1 LLAPNHRGRSA
12 VGVDSIDVGSLCFE
26 AVGHLLE
33 DIRDLLVVQ
42 NWQPRFQDPIKP
54 ADRIGRNTAC
64 TLSEG
69 RFLGRNQSW
78 RYPRRIRTAT
88 TTNTT
93 RSLTCLAA
101 ITAASLGTW
110 SFGARA
116 QPVDEG
122 SVSSPSV
129 QGEEDPAAT
138 LEPTGAASPSEVE
151 SVPEEPRTRTRRG
164 EVFSDIYIGAA
175 ITTDAELTLDG
186 VVQEESLLCGAECS
200 STKSPVGGLRVGW
213 FVGRFPWLG
222 VSGDFSVF
230 VQSWGIQ
237 SAYEVTA
244 IPISALLMFRAP
256 LVRSPEHPNGRAQP
270 YLAIGP
276 SLVLSTGKLA
286 VGSAALG
293 TARVDS
299 DTSVDPGLDARVGI
313 RLVASSWIS
322 VILEYRATY
331 FTPTWHIEGRAVATS
346 VWTNHF
352 IIGLG
357 IHY

>member
-1 LLAPNHRGRSA
+1 MFS
-12 VGVDSIDVGSLCFE
+12 
-26 AVGHLLE
+26 
-33 DIRDLLVVQ
+33 DLYL
-42 NWQPRFQDPIKP
+42 
-54 ADRIGRNTAC
+54 
-64 TLSEG
+64 
-69 RFLGRNQSW
+69 
-78 RYPRRIRTAT
+78 
-88 TTNTT
+88 
-93 RSLTCLAA
+93 
-101 ITAASLGTW
+101 
-110 SFGARA
+110 
-116 QPVDEG
+116 
-122 SVSSPSV
+122 
-129 QGEEDPAAT
+129 
-138 LEPTGAASPSEVE
+138 GAAV
-151 SVPEEPRTRTRRG
+151 
-164 EVFSDIYIGAA
+164 
-175 ITTDAELTLDG
+175 TTDATITLDG

-237 SAYEVTA
+237 SPYEVTT

-276 SLVLSTGKLA
+276 SLVLSTAKLA
-286 VGSAALG
+286 TGSAALG

-313 RLVASSWIS
+313 RLVASDWIS

-331 FTPTWHIEGRAVATS
+331 FTPTWQLEGRSAATS

>member
-1 LLAPNHRGRSA
+1 M
-12 VGVDSIDVGSLCFE
+12 
-26 AVGHLLE
+26 
-33 DIRDLLVVQ
+33 
-42 NWQPRFQDPIKP
+42 
-54 ADRIGRNTAC
+54 
-64 TLSEG
+64 
-69 RFLGRNQSW
+69 
-78 RYPRRIRTAT
+78 
-88 TTNTT
+88 
-93 RSLTCLAA
+93 RSLTYLAA
-101 ITAASLGTW
+101 ITAASLATW
-110 SFGARA
+110 SLSASA
-116 QPVDEG
+116 QPDDEG
-122 SVSSPSV
+122 SVSSPSA
-129 QGEEDPAAT
+129 QGEEPH
-138 LEPTGAASPSEVE
+138 
-151 SVPEEPRTRTRRG
+151 TRTRRG
-164 EVFSDIYIGAA
+164 EVFSDLYIGAA
-175 ITTDAELTLDG
+175 ITTDATITLDG
-186 VVQEESLLCGAECS
+186 IVQEESLLCGAECS

-213 FVGRFPWLG
+213 FAGRFPWLG

-237 SAYEVTA
+237 SPYEVTT

-276 SLVLSTGKLA
+276 SLVLSTAKLA

-313 RLVASSWIS
+313 RLIASDWIS

-331 FTPTWHIEGRAVATS
+331 FTPTWQIEGRAVDTS

>member
-1 LLAPNHRGRSA
+1 
-12 VGVDSIDVGSLCFE
+12 
-26 AVGHLLE
+26 
-33 DIRDLLVVQ
+33 
-42 NWQPRFQDPIKP
+42 
-54 ADRIGRNTAC
+54 
-64 TLSEG
+64 
-69 RFLGRNQSW
+69 
-78 RYPRRIRTAT
+78 
-88 TTNTT
+88 
-93 RSLTCLAA
+93 
-101 ITAASLGTW
+101 
-110 SFGARA
+110 
-116 QPVDEG
+116 
-122 SVSSPSV
+122 
-129 QGEEDPAAT
+129 
-138 LEPTGAASPSEVE
+138 
-151 SVPEEPRTRTRRG
+151 
-164 EVFSDIYIGAA
+164 VFSDLYIGAA

-237 SAYEVTA
+237 SAYEITA

-270 YLAIGP
+270 YVAIGP
-276 SLVLSTGKLA
+276 SLVLSTAKLA
-286 VGSAALG
+286 TGLAALG

-299 DTSVDPGLDARVGI
+299 DTSVDPGLDARIGI

-322 VILEYRATY
+322 VVLEYRATY
-331 FTPTWHIEGRAVATS
+331 FTPTWQIQGRRVDTT

>member
-1 LLAPNHRGRSA
+1 MQIFSA
-12 VGVDSIDVGSLCFE
+12 SI
-26 AVGHLLE
+26 
-33 DIRDLLVVQ
+33 
-42 NWQPRFQDPIKP
+42 
-54 ADRIGRNTAC
+54 
-64 TLSEG
+64 
-69 RFLGRNQSW
+69 
-78 RYPRRIRTAT
+78 AT
-88 TTNTT
+88 
-93 RSLTCLAA
+93 
-101 ITAASLGTW
+101 ITALSLGTW
-110 SFGARA
+110 SLAAGA
-116 QPVDEG
+116 QSSGKGPV
-122 SVSSPSV
+122 SAPS
-129 QGEEDPAAT
+129 QGHST
-138 LEPTGAASPSEVE
+138 ASPE
-151 SVPEEPRTRTRRG
+151 SPQSTSALKQGRTRTRRG

-175 ITTDAELTLDG
+175 VTTDATVTLDG
-186 VVQEESLLCGAECS
+186 IRQEESLLCGAECS

-222 VSGDFSVF
+222 VAGDFSIF
-230 VQSWGIQ
+230 IQSWGIQ
-237 SAYEVTA
+237 SPYEVSV

-276 SLVLSTGKLA
+276 SLILSTAKLA
-286 VGSAALG
+286 EGLAATG

-313 RLVASSWIS
+313 RLIASSWIS

-331 FTPTWHIEGRAVATS
+331 FTPAWQLQGRRVATS

>member
-1 LLAPNHRGRSA
+1 
-12 VGVDSIDVGSLCFE
+12 
-26 AVGHLLE
+26 
-33 DIRDLLVVQ
+33 
-42 NWQPRFQDPIKP
+42 
-54 ADRIGRNTAC
+54 
-64 TLSEG
+64 
-69 RFLGRNQSW
+69 
-78 RYPRRIRTAT
+78 
-88 TTNTT
+88 
-93 RSLTCLAA
+93 LTYLAA
-101 ITAASLGTW
+101 IIAAYVPTW
-110 SFGARA
+110 SLSASA
-116 QPVDEG
+116 QPSDEG
-122 SVSSPSV
+122 SVSS
-129 QGEEDPAAT
+129 QGT
-138 LEPTGAASPSEVE
+138 Q
-151 SVPEEPRTRTRRG
+151 PEEAPPPEARPASVRRG

-175 ITTDAELTLDG
+175 VTTDAKVTLDG

-200 STKSPVGGLRVGW
+200 STKSPVGGLRIGW
-213 FVGRFPWLG
+213 FSGRFPWLG

-230 VQSWGIQ
+230 IQSWGLQ
-237 SAYEVTA
+237 SPYQVSV

-256 LVRSPEHPNGRAQP
+256 LVRSPQHPNGRAQP

-276 SLVLSTGKLA
+276 SLILSTGKLA

-313 RLVASSWIS
+313 RLVASDWIS

-331 FTPTWHIEGRAVATS
+331 FTPTWQIEGRSVATS

>member
-1 LLAPNHRGRSA
+1 M
-12 VGVDSIDVGSLCFE
+12 
-26 AVGHLLE
+26 
-33 DIRDLLVVQ
+33 
-42 NWQPRFQDPIKP
+42 
-54 ADRIGRNTAC
+54 RI
-64 TLSEG
+64 
-69 RFLGRNQSW
+69 
-78 RYPRRIRTAT
+78 AT
-88 TTNTT
+88 TTVMT
-93 RSLTCLAA
+93 RSLTCFVAISAA
-101 ITAASLGTW
+101 FLGTW
-110 SFGARA
+110 SLGASA
-116 QPVDEG
+116 QVEEEP
-122 SVSSPSV
+122 SISPESTQV
-129 QGEEDPAAT
+129 
-138 LEPTGAASPSEVE
+138 ASPPEVA
-151 SVPEEPRTRTRRG
+151 SAPEEAPPPEARPARVRRG

-175 ITTDAELTLDG
+175 VTTDAKVTLDG

-213 FVGRFPWLG
+213 FAGRFPWLG

-230 VQSWGIQ
+230 IQSWGLQ
-237 SAYEVTA
+237 SPYEVSV

-256 LVRSPEHPNGRAQP
+256 LVRSPQHPNGRAQP

-276 SLVLSTGKLA
+276 SLILSTGKLA

-313 RLVASSWIS
+313 RLVASDWIS

-331 FTPTWHIEGRAVATS
+331 FTPTWQIDGRAVATS

-352 IIGLG
+352 ILGLG

>member
-1 LLAPNHRGRSA
+1 MMTQS
-12 VGVDSIDVGSLCFE
+12 
-26 AVGHLLE
+26 
-33 DIRDLLVVQ
+33 
-42 NWQPRFQDPIKP
+42 PI
-54 ADRIGRNTAC
+54 
-64 TLSEG
+64 
-69 RFLGRNQSW
+69 
-78 RYPRRIRTAT
+78 
-88 TTNTT
+88 
-93 RSLTCLAA
+93 CLAA
-101 ITAASLGTW
+101 ITAAFLGTW
-110 SFGARA
+110 SLTASAHPIEDDAAGTANS
-116 QPVDEG
+116 QPM
-122 SVSSPSV
+122 
-129 QGEEDPAAT
+129 QED
-138 LEPTGAASPSEVE
+138 
-151 SVPEEPRTRTRRG
+151 RTRTRRG

-175 ITTDAELTLDG
+175 ITTDATIKLDG

-200 STKSPVGGLRVGW
+200 STKAPVGGLRVGW

-237 SAYEVTA
+237 SPYEVTA

-270 YLAIGP
+270 YLALGP
-276 SLVLSTGKLA
+276 SLVLSTAKLA
-286 VGSAALG
+286 EGSAALG

-313 RLVASSWIS
+313 RLVASDWIS

-331 FTPTWHIEGRAVATS
+331 FTPTWQLQSRSVATT
-346 VWTNHF
+346 VWTNHY